1 MDVAE
6 KIKKGRT
13 HQRRVIRVMYIGDFP
28 TDDDPDVE
36 RLRGDT
42 GEPTARSAPRF
53 TKNTLVSSD
62 LVGHQT
68 ETYL

>member
-1 MDVAE
+1 
-6 KIKKGRT
+6 
-13 HQRRVIRVMYIGDFP
+13 MYIGDFP

-62 LVGHQT
+62 LAGHQT